1 LIVFTKI
8 KKENT
13 KKHTRL
19 KGGFETGKVFVLQ
32 NENSAS
38 AVKFWLVRF
47 KITIGDYRGTSFL
60 REGLVQR
67 EMDFDDGSAVRL
79 TVADIIRYRSLDT
92 KPYLKGMKNILMSQK
107 SVLRVVNYMK
117 RDSIK

>member
-1 LIVFTKI
+1 MKIVPP
-8 KKENT
+8 
-13 KKHTRL
+13 R
-19 KGGFETGKVFVLQ
+19 
-32 NENSAS
+32 
-38 AVKFWLVRF
+38 VKFWLVRF

-79 TVADIIRYRSLDT
+79 TVADIHTRSLDT
-92 KPYLKGMKNILMSQK
+92 KAYLRGMKNILMSQK

-117 RDSIK
+117 DSIK